1 MDLKNLKNKKIG
13 VLYGGLSSEREIS
26 IKSGKSVLKALKQ
39 LGLNACA
46 ILVDKNAAD
55 KIKQAKI
62 DIAFPVLHG
71 TGGEDGTIQGLL
83 EIMQIP
89 YTGCGIFSSSA
100 SIDKNISK
108 KLFRSEGLNTPD
120 WFTVKQ
126 FEPIPEKIKYPII
139 VKPANGGSTIGISI
153 ASNYSSFLKAVKEA
167 FKYDKLVLAEQFIKG
182 KEITAAVLD
191 GEVLPIIEIVPKGG
205 FYDFKAK
212 YQKGGSR
219 HIIPARISS
228 KAYAQAQKYALSVY
242 KLFMCR
248 SICRVDM
255 IVDKS
260 DKVWIL
266 ENNTLPGMTNT
277 SLLPDAAKYA
287 GISFNEI
294 VLKFLKDL

>member
-120 WFTVKQ
+120 WFILKQ